1 MGDNQSSLISS
12 WFGFIILE
20 VKERLSS
27 PASFT
32 TPHACEKMG
41 VESQWMEAIGMKCIG
56 VRYIAA
62 IWCP

>member
-1 MGDNQSSLISS
+1 MGCDNQIKVHEISS
-12 WFGFIILE
+12 VARISQIHE

-41 VESQWMEAIGMKCIG
+41 VESQEDGSHRDEMY
-56 VRYIAA
+56 RYDI
-62 IWCP
+62 